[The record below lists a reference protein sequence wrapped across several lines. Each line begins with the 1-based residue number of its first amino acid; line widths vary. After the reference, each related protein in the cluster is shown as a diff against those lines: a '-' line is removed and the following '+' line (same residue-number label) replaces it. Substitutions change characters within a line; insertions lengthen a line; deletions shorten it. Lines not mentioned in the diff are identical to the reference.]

1 MKAQQS
7 IVIKASSERIF
18 SYLMTVENRV
28 DYIPALDEVIMLDEG
43 PIRVGS
49 RYIEVAEIAG
59 RKLKTTYQ
67 VIEFEKNRHTAAKT
81 IKSIFPIRADLD
93 LTQNQND
100 TLLVITLSFQLNG
113 IFKLASR
120 IVEGIVNQQAIGIL
134 KRIKSNVESATVKS
148 SGPT

>member
-148 SGPT
+148 SGPI

>member
-1 MKAQQS
+1 MD
-7 IVIKASSERIF
+7 
-18 SYLMTVENRV
+18 VENRV
-28 DYIPALDEVIMLDEG
+28 EYIPALDRVIMLDEG
-43 PIRVGS
+43 PIKVGS

-59 RKLKTTYQ
+59 RQLKTTYQ
-67 VIEFEKNRHTAAKT
+67 VIEFEKNKHTAAKT

-100 TLLVITLSFQLNG
+100 TLLVITLSFQLTG

-134 KRIKSNVESATVKS
+134 KRIKSNVESTNVKRTR
-148 SGPT
+148 PI

>member
-100 TLLVITLSFQLNG
+100 TLLVITLSFQLSG

-148 SGPT
+148 SGPI